1 MSLSRTPLRSS
12 NFLACDSA
20 AKLLKSDVKLFLITA
35 LLSCF
40 SLSVY
45 ASADDVKAAAV
56 AKQNAC
62 MGCHAV
68 DKKIVGPSFQAV
80 AKKYANDSSANV
92 FLKNKILKGGSGSWG
107 VVPMPANA
115 KLNEADVSM
124 LTSWILRG
132 APNAN

>member
-1 MSLSRTPLRSS
+1 M
-12 NFLACDSA
+12 
-20 AKLLKSDVKLFLITA
+20 KLFFLVI
-35 LLSCF
+35 LLSIC

-45 ASADDVKAAAV
+45 ASADDARAMTV

-80 AKKYANDSSANV
+80 TKKYANDPGATV
-92 FLKNKILKGGSGSWG
+92 FLKNKIIKGGSGTWG

-115 KLNEADVSM
+115 KLSDADVS
-124 LTSWILRG
+124 LLVSWILRG
-132 APNAN
+132 APSAN